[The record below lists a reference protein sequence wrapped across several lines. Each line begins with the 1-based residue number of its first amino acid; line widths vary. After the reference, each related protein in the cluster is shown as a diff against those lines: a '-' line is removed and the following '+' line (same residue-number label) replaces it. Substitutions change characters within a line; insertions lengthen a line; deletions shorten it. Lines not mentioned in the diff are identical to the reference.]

1 MTPESQPKLKT
12 VLITGGTDG
21 LGRGAALYLAARGY
35 RVFAGGRNAERRAAL
50 DRLAREK
57 QLPIETM
64 ALDVCDDVSA
74 RAAVEQ
80 ISRTAG
86 SVDVLINN
94 AGIAIGA
101 ALEEISLADLHKQFE
116 TNFFGA
122 MRMAQLVLPE
132 MRRRRL
138 GRIIN
143 MSSIAG
149 KIAIP
154 LMGPYAASK
163 HALEAVS
170 DSMRLE
176 TYPFGIHVVLI
187 EPGYIHSSMSQNAA
201 ELSSAYVNAAGGSAY
216 RKIYEG
222 FQKTWEKTVQASKY
236 QPEDCARVILR
247 AIEDRPPKARYLVTR
262 DAKIAARLRHWL
274 SDRAFDRIMRKRIGI
289 EPLRETPAHDE

>member
-1 MTPESQPKLKT
+1 MTPESQQKLKT

-21 LGRGAALYLAARGY
+21 LGRGAALFLAARGY
-35 RVFAGGRNAERRAAL
+35 RAFAGGRNAERRAAL

-57 QLPIETM
+57 QLPIETL

-80 ISRTAG
+80 ISKTAG
-86 SVDVLINN
+86 PVDVLINN

-101 ALEEISLADLHKQFE
+101 VLEEISLADLHKQFE

-138 GRIIN
+138 GHIIN

-163 HALEAVS
+163 HALEAAS

-176 TYPFGIHVVLI
+176 TYSFGIHVVLI

-201 ELSSAYVNAAGGSAY
+201 ELSSAYVNAAGASAY

-222 FQKTWEKTVQASKY
+222 FQKSWEKTVQASKY
-236 QPEDCARVILR
+236 YPEDCARVILR

-262 DAKIAARLRHWL
+262 DAKIAARLRRWL
-274 SDRAFDRIMRKRIGI
+274 SDRTFDRITRKRIGI
-289 EPLRETPAHDE
+289 EDLREGSAR

>member
-12 VLITGGTDG
+12 ILITGGTDG
-21 LGRGAALYLAARGY
+21 LGRGAALFLAARGY

-57 QLPIETM
+57 QLPIETL
-64 ALDVCDDVSA
+64 ALDVCDDDSA
-74 RAAVEQ
+74 RAAVGH
-80 ISRTAG
+80 ISKTAG
-86 SVDVLINN
+86 PVDVLINN

-101 ALEEISLADLHKQFE
+101 VLEEISLADLHKQFE

-122 MRMAQLVLPE
+122 IRMAQVVLPE

-163 HALEAVS
+163 HALEAAS

-176 TYPFGIHVVLI
+176 TYPFGIHVALI
-187 EPGYIHSSMSQNAA
+187 EPGYIHSSMNQNAA

-222 FQKTWEKTVQASKY
+222 FQTSWEKTVQASKY
-236 QPEDCARVILR
+236 FPEDCARVILR

-262 DAKIAARLRHWL
+262 DAKIAARLRRWL
-274 SDRAFDRIMRKRIGI
+274 SDRAFDRITRKRIGI
-289 EPLRETPAHDE
+289 EELREG